1 MIDVSF
7 YELKEPTRWAEPPTL
22 FSFSSLQSIRQ
33 CPKRWQ
39 MINSEWGT
47 HKKFPERPQPSA
59 IEGQIVHEALDKLAR
74 ALGKCGRPPIGS
86 PAFQACVENCGFWD
100 FFAKQ
105 IDDWNTRLTN
115 QSQAGYRYILQTKPR
130 DLANQAIRLFREQY
144 QPKPNLASNEVPLP
158 ILLTKAASEMEQSLL
173 SLLNEKG
180 ALSELRLEHPSLPV
194 MGIIDLII
202 LDDTGFT
209 TIVDFKTGMRKTSH
223 EEQLYLYAVLWWRA
237 TNNLPTKIVVQY
249 LDAYWEILLKEDALL
264 AAEENVSNEIHQAV
278 EILKQQPASAK
289 TSQDCLYCPIRPRCE
304 EGWAFCQ
311 KQISHGLVKRQID
324 LEVTVASSP
333 TPTGFLGTCPNGK
346 TVSIVYTNA
355 VALGLPKL
363 KMGESFRLVDATT
376 SGNGEEIE
384 VLSWTKMYCL

>member
-33 CPKRWQ
+33 CPRRWQ
-39 MINSEWGT
+39 MINSEWGI
-47 HKKFPERPQPSA
+47 HKRFPERPQPSA
-59 IEGQIVHEALDKLAR
+59 IEGQIIHEALDKLAR
-74 ALGKCGRPPIGS
+74 ELGKCGHPPIGS
-86 PAFQACVENCGFWD
+86 LAFQAAIESCGFWD
-100 FFAKQ
+100 FFAEK
-105 IDDWNTRLTN
+105 INYWNTNLASH
-115 QSQAGYRYILQTKPR
+115 SQAGYRYTLQTKPR

-144 QPKPNLASNEVPLP
+144 QPKTSQASNEVPLP
-158 ILLTKAASEMEQSLL
+158 LPLTKVSSETEQGLL

-202 LDDTGFT
+202 LDDAGFT

-223 EEQLYLYAVLWWRA
+223 EEQLYLYAVLWWRV
-237 TNNLPTKIVVQY
+237 TNNQPAKIIVQY
-249 LDAYWEILLKEDALL
+249 LDTHWETLLKEDDLL
-264 AAEENVSNEIHQAV
+264 AAEENVSNEIYQAV
-278 EILKQQPASAK
+278 EILEQQPASAK

-324 LEVTVASSP
+324 LEVTVVSSP
-333 TPTGFLGTCPNGK
+333 TSTGFLGTCPTGK

-355 VALGLPKL
+355 VAFSFPRLEYGRT
-363 KMGESFRLVDATT
+363 FRLVDAAI
-376 SGNGEEIE
+376 SKNGEEIE
-384 VLSWTKMYCL
+384 VLPWTRVYCL